1 MWRHF
6 RIIRIAV
13 FRTFRIINIFRILY
27 IKMYQDLLKPLFLDV
42 KTFVL
47 DTLFPITCLTCSEE
61 GSFICSDCQSLLKKL
76 ENQRCIVCQKPTP
89 FGLTHPGC
97 LTPHGA
103 DGLISFYDYH
113 DPKVAQI
120 LIKGKYS
127 FLPDVYKALGKILA
141 KKLKVGYSVLLT
153 PSTYLSCRQAG
164 NLKPI
169 LVPIPLHH
177 SRKRWRGFNQAEVLC
192 QAIAKELNLENT
204 DILKRQKITKTQKD
218 LNKEERVKNIREAF
232 TLSKDFQ
239 NSKFKIL
246 NSTVILVDDV
256 TTTGATLQEA
266 AKVLKR
272 NGALRV
278 ICLTVA
284 RD

>member
-1 MWRHF
+1 
-6 RIIRIAV
+6 
-13 FRTFRIINIFRILY
+13 
-27 IKMYQDLLKPLFLDV
+27 MYQDLLKPLFLDV
-42 KTFVL
+42 KAFVL
-47 DTLFPITCLTCSEE
+47 DTLFPITCLSCGQE
-61 GSFICSDCQSLLKKL
+61 GAFICSDCKSLLKKL
-76 ENQRCIVCQKPTP
+76 EHQRCIVCQKPTP

-127 FLPDVYKALGKILA
+127 FLPDVYKVLGKILA
-141 KKLKVGYSVLLT
+141 NKIKSDCPYILNS
-153 PSTYLSCRQAG
+153 
-164 NLKPI
+164 I

-192 QAIAKELNLENT
+192 HTIAKELNLETANV
-204 DILKRQKITKTQKD
+204 LRRNKITKTQKN
-218 LNKEERVKNIREAF
+218 LKKEERIKNIREAF
-232 TLSKDFQ
+232 ILSPNLQSFNLK
-239 NSKFKIL
+239 SL
-246 NSTVILVDDV
+246 NCILVDDV

-272 NGALRV
+272 NGASRV